1 MFLCVLFLFVGFLF
15 LLHLH
20 LFLLRLRRRRL
31 LQIRFDS
38 SAESYCVTLRLS
50 RASTIFFFFFGR
62 RDHEVEN
69 KLVNRI
75 TRHRFVPANDRL
87 TLGIAYE
94 LTQCG

>member
-1 MFLCVLFLFVGFLF
+1 MFLCVLFLFVGFL
-15 LLHLH
+15 LLL
-20 LFLLRLRRRRL
+20 LLLLLRLRRRL
-31 LQIRFDS
+31 FQIRFDS
-38 SAESYCVTLRLS
+38 SAESHCVYPVRQH
-50 RASTIFFFFFGR
+50 FFFLGGGGGR

-94 LTQCG
+94 LTRCG